1 MKASELVKNR
11 WQLLVTSNEKH
22 EWANNLIDLVHN
34 AYKNTNLGSFVQ
46 NSSQVAASDW
56 VALDWDPDPNLD
68 CTVFYRRARPNESW
82 TGYKIQGIGHDGKTE
97 SKQKVINRVKNL
109 LTKPGVWIESSDAM
123 ARTLGKQGLNPVTDE
138 QTLQQLFPNSNLTL
152 LDNNGNYERI
162 VDGRKIRE
170 QVFGNPVTK

>member
-1 MKASELVKNR
+1 M
-11 WQLLVTSNEKH
+11 
-22 EWANNLIDLVHN
+22 
-34 AYKNTNLGSFVQ
+34 
-46 NSSQVAASDW
+46 
-56 VALDWDPDPNLD
+56 
-68 CTVFYRRARPNESW
+68 
-82 TGYKIQGIGHDGKTE
+82 
-97 SKQKVINRVKNL
+97 
-109 LTKPGVWIESSDAM
+109 TKPGVWIESSDAM